1 MSVTTS
7 KTGKKFP
14 FNRRSRSRGSSS
26 RRGRSWGKIN
36 VSINHNLGKSPEM
49 SSQRSSVQWR
59 YGFATLCTSALS
71 PPLLFFSFRLP
82 CVLRKL
88 FLLFLIS
95 FQLPSRYKTYAR
107 THTHT
112 DSSRHNPSKQNKTQA
127 VASVCG
133 CVRVS
138 EGCLSRATQ
147 FMRFVAFRLRQDEA
161 LPRPPPPSGHTFASA
176 PHLIEF
182 NLFFCA

>member
-49 SSQRSSVQWR
+49 STQRSSVQWR

-95 FQLPSRYKTYAR
+95 FQLPSRYKTYA
-107 THTHT
+107 HTHIQT
-112 DSSRHNPSKQNKTQA
+112 AAGIIPQSKTKHKQLP
-127 VASVCG
+127 VCV
-133 CVRVS
+133 CVCV
-138 EGCLSRATQ
+138 
-147 FMRFVAFRLRQDEA
+147 
-161 LPRPPPPSGHTFASA
+161 
-176 PHLIEF
+176 
-182 NLFFCA
+182 